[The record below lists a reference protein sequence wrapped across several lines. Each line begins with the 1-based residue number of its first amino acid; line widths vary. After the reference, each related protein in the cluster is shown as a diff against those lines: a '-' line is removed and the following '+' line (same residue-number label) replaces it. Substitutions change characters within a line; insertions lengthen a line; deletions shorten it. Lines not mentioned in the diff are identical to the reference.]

1 MIYVIIHLVFV
12 YWIDKYNLVRRRT
25 GIIVLNHKMNR
36 RLVRILHW
44 ILPLYLISTMI
55 FHKKISVIMFVL
67 LIISFVGKKILE
79 RIPVREK
86 KKDKSQGISFWK
98 GNAKYFYSD
107 YKRENPALA
116 GVAQAEYKQKIK

>member
-1 MIYVIIHLVFV
+1 MFV

-25 GIIVLNHKMNR
+25 VDVVLNHKMNR

-44 ILPLYLISTMI
+44 ILPLYIVSTMVYN
-55 FHKKISVIMFVL
+55 KKVTTLMLVL
-67 LIISFVGKKILE
+67 LGLSFLGKKILE
-79 RIPVREK
+79 RVPVREK
-86 KKDKSQGISFWK
+86 KKDKAQGIAFWK

-116 GVAQAEYKQKIK
+116 GVAQAEYLEKIKEFK